1 MLYCFSVSFSAY
13 SQSSDELFELTLDDL
28 LDLSVTSGSDR
39 EEKLR
44 NTPASIQVVTAAQ
57 IRQRGYT
64 NISEVLSDLSGFDIN
79 ITNSPDRV
87 TFYQR
92 GYRTPSV
99 QRSLIMVNGIINN
112 HLWSHDFP
120 ANRQIPLTGVE
131 RIEVLS
137 GPAGAVYG
145 PNAFLGIVNII
156 TKKGKDL
163 EQDGSDFT
171 MQAQLADFNS
181 KGLDMSA
188 QGKYERWS
196 YWLSAKAFES
206 DGPQLDD
213 MASWGFVD
221 EKYLSDKGIWGPVLT
236 HGHDGVPYG
245 RYVSKD
251 RESGVFG
258 EVSLDNFTLGLNHW
272 ITHNGY
278 GVQFSFDRG
287 QPNAAWSRKTTMYYL
302 EHQNTLQNGIG
313 IKSFVSFRKEQRYGD
328 WAEASPDEQSER
340 AKLSYVTIS
349 DWNSRS
355 SSFKARQDYEYQY
368 SDVLHYALG
377 LKYERKEL
385 TKAYEICGY
394 WASAFCSLERDDELG
409 PYGLGKGV
417 YYSTDQSM
425 PVSLGGLGDMPDS
438 NLINTTDRGA
448 YFRATLQEDD
458 WSLSGAVRWDNNSI
472 YGTFVKPRFAATYD
486 YDESNTVK
494 LIYATAFQEPAPIQ
508 LYGGWNGR
516 NANPNLLPEE
526 VRDLSLIWMYQR
538 GALFSDLSAFY
549 SKYKNV
555 IKEEADNA
563 GKRDVKGVEWRVKYE
578 MDNHWFDAA
587 QISSYFNYSY
597 TDVTSYIYYD
607 HQRARWV
614 GNGSAACEQDDSL
627 CGDYRVALGDIAP
640 HKLNVGANIPVSQ
653 KWSINARV
661 NYISSRQLYL
671 RNPLR
676 DEGIKLGDYLT
687 TNLSVVWRSGKLSA
701 HIKVNNVFDSQIYH
715 PGVGTADSGS
725 TFTDDGG
732 NLLRTQGFYNSVLP
746 QVGRNWEFV
755 ITANF

>member
-1 MLYCFSVSFSAY
+1 MLCSCVVSFFAY
-13 SQSSDELFELTLDDL
+13 SQSSDELFDLTLDDL
-28 LDLSVTSGSDR
+28 LGLSVTSGSDR

-44 NTPASIQVVTAAQ
+44 DTPASIQVVTAAQ

-64 NISEVLSDLSGFDIN
+64 NISEVLADLSGFDIN
-79 ITNSPDRV
+79 MAYSADRV

-120 ANRQIPLTGVE
+120 ANRQIPLTGIE

-163 EQDGSDFT
+163 DKDGSDFT
-171 MQAQLADFNS
+171 MQAQLADFNA
-181 KGLDMSA
+181 KGLDVSA
-188 QGKYERWS
+188 QGKQDRWS
-196 YWLSAKAFES
+196 YWLSGKVFES
-206 DGPQLDD
+206 DGPKLKDF
-213 MASWGFVD
+213 ASWGFVN
-221 EKYLSDKGIWGPVLT
+221 EKYLSDEGFWGPVLQYGQ
-236 HGHDGVPYG
+236 HGQPYG
-245 RYVSKD
+245 QYLSRD

-278 GVQFSFDRG
+278 GVQYSFDRG

-302 EHQNTLQNGIG
+302 EHQDTLQNGIG
-313 IKSFVSFRKEQRYGD
+313 IKSFLSFRKERRYGD
-328 WAEASPDEQSER
+328 WAEASPDQQSER
-340 AKLSYVTIS
+340 ASLSYVTIS

-355 SSFKARQDYEYQY
+355 SSWKARQDYEYQY
-368 SDVLHYALG
+368 SDILHFALG

-394 WASAFCSLERDDELG
+394 WASAFCSLESDDELG

-417 YYSTDQSM
+417 YYSTDKTM

-448 YFRATLQEDD
+448 YFRATLKEAS

-472 YGTFVKPRFAATYD
+472 YGTFVKPRLAATYD
-486 YDESNTVK
+486 YDKNNTLK
-494 LIYATAFQEPAPIQ
+494 IIYATAFQEPAPIQ

-526 VRDLSLIWMYQR
+526 VRDLSLIWMYQS
-538 GALFSDLSAFY
+538 GAWFSDLSVYY

-563 GKRDVKGVEWRVKYE
+563 GKRDVKGIEWRVKYE

-607 HQRARWV
+607 HQRGRWI
-614 GNGSAACEQDDSL
+614 GNGSAACEQDDTL
-627 CGDYRVALGDIAP
+627 CDDYRVPLGDIAP
-640 HKLNVGANIPVSQ
+640 HKLNVGLNVPVSRQ
-653 KWSINARV
+653 WSINTRFSYV
-661 NYISSRQLYL
+661 SSRHLYL

-676 DEGIKLGDYLT
+676 SEGTKLGDYLT
-687 TNLSVVWRSGKLSA
+687 TNLSVVWQSDKLSA
-701 HIKVNNVFDSQIYH
+701 HFKINNLFDSQIYH
-715 PGVGTADSGS
+715 PGVGSADSGDA
-725 TFTDDGG
+725 FTDADGK
-732 NLLRTQGFYNSVLP
+732 LLRSQGFYSSVLP
-746 QVGRNWEFV
+746 QVGRNWELV
-755 ITANF
+755 ITASF